1 MTDYP
6 EPERYHEWILWK
18 FKKERAF
25 NMEQQLELF
34 NNEIEVMN
42 MEDLLKKD
50 IAEMQKQVNTLQVR
64 VKELIEENNKLK
76 ENANISK

>member
-1 MTDYP
+1 
-6 EPERYHEWILWK
+6 
-18 FKKERAF
+18 
-25 NMEQQLELF
+25 MEQQLELF

-50 IAEMQKQVNTLQVR
+50 IAEMQKQVNNLQVR

>member
-1 MTDYP
+1 MIDDP

-34 NNEIEVMN
+34 NNEIEVMT
-42 MEDLLKKD
+42 MEDLMKKE
-50 IAEMQKQVNTLQVR
+50 IALMQKQVNTLQVR

>member
-1 MTDYP
+1 MTDDP

>member
-1 MTDYP
+1 MIDDP

-50 IAEMQKQVNTLQVR
+50 IAEMQKQINTLQIR
-64 VKELIEENNKLK
+64 VKELIKENSELRK
-76 ENANISK
+76 NANI

>member
-1 MTDYP
+1 MTDAP

-25 NMEQQLELF
+25 NMEQQIDLF
-34 NNEIEVMN
+34 NNGKEVMT